1 MFVGSGTII
10 AIIFNLLFAEP
21 LTAAI
26 SYAEAGMSAM
36 PAGQLI
42 YCVCGL
48 IAGLVVAF
56 LASTLVAR
64 FKPAWVVLVIDV
76 ILYIAFGYLG
86 WSAMSRRK
94 GQFPIPA
101 AGGHGKA
108 HGSARPKLLDTSVI
122 IDGRIAEICDT
133 GIIEGEII
141 VPSFVLRELQ
151 HIADSSD
158 GLRRNRGRRGL
169 DILKG
174 MQDKKSVPI
183 TVVSTDYKDV
193 DEVDAKLI
201 LMASE
206 LGGVVVTNDY
216 NLNKVAAVRKVPVFN
231 INELAN
237 ALKPIAMPGEEMS
250 VFVVKEGKE
259 AGQGIGYMDDG
270 TMIVIENGRRLV
282 GETVDVTVTSV
293 LQTSAGRMIFARVKQ
308 A

>member
-1 MFVGSGTII
+1 
-10 AIIFNLLFAEP
+10 
-21 LTAAI
+21 
-26 SYAEAGMSAM
+26 MSAM
-36 PAGQLI
+36 RAGQLL

-94 GQFPIPA
+94 GQFSMPVT
-101 AGGHGKA
+101 GGHGKT

-158 GLRRNRGRRGL
+158 GLKRNRGRRGL

-201 LMASE
+201 LLASE

-293 LQTSAGRMIFARVKQ
+293 LQTSAGRMIFAKVKQ

>member
-1 MFVGSGTII
+1 
-10 AIIFNLLFAEP
+10 
-21 LTAAI
+21 
-26 SYAEAGMSAM
+26 M
-36 PAGQLI
+36 PAGQLL

-94 GQFPIPA
+94 GQFSMPVT
-101 AGGHGKA
+101 GGHGKA

-158 GLRRNRGRRGL
+158 GLKRNRGRRGL

-293 LQTSAGRMIFARVKQ
+293 LQTSAGRMIFAKVKQ

>member
-1 MFVGSGTII
+1 MASGATG
-10 AIIFNLLFAEP
+10 
-21 LTAAI
+21 
-26 SYAEAGMSAM
+26 AGGGWTYSRA
-36 PAGQLI
+36 
-42 YCVCGL
+42 CVCGL